1 MDYGLRSTVY
11 GLRLWIEHCQCGG
24 MIRDHKQLRVFHDA
38 HRLTLAIY
46 QLTKDFPRDE
56 WYGLRLQMRRAAV
69 SVPTNLVEGNARR
82 TTRDYCHFV
91 NIALASASEL
101 AYLVTLST
109 DLHLIAAADADSVA
123 TSARSVVRQ
132 LQRLQQTMERL
143 AGVAMVSSA
152 RP

>member
-1 MDYGLRSTVY
+1 
-11 GLRLWIEHCQCGG
+11 
-24 MIRDHKQLRVFHDA
+24 
-38 HRLTLAIY
+38 LAIY
-46 QLTKDFPRDE
+46 QLTKDFPKDE

-69 SVPTNLVEGNARR
+69 SIPANLVEGNARR

-109 DLHLIAAADADSVA
+109 DLQLIAATDADSVA
-123 TSARSVVRQ
+123 TSARSIVRQ

-143 AGVAMVSSA
+143 A
-152 RP
+152 